1 MTMSERGV
9 IFISHARPADDEITR
24 WLCGRLTARGYRVW
38 ADLEQLLGGERF
50 WTDIQRVIRNQTAK
64 FITIMSRTSVTRTGV
79 LDELAEA
86 IDVSKTMGDQ
96 KFIIPIRADD
106 IPWSEFPIQLKQI
119 NGLDF
124 SEDWMHNFGTLL
136 KALEAGSV
144 PREAGDS
151 EVLRNA
157 ELLVRARQT
166 IQRSE
171 SEAIFNRLNVIELP
185 DQVHYLHTSMSSSGL
200 SVAAPR
206 FPLPCAAHDRLL
218 VTFADLAVMRAAVPS
233 GMTLELEERHT
244 VPLERFLAGN
254 SKSGPSVS
262 RQQAHNHMSAILRG
276 AFERHL
282 RAAGLLQLD
291 RRWFVPA
298 DWRLDGKGRYWRPDG
313 KEAYR
318 VLVGKSKELTWHFAI
333 SFKVFTSN
341 PCRIQ
346 IIPHVLFSSEGVT
359 PLADQKQ
366 LRRQRCKLWWN
377 DKWRDLLLAFC
388 SELFGHHEEVGVVSL
403 GGSAR
408 FSVATSPIR
417 ITLPVSY
424 SAESAY
430 LPEVE
435 DDAPEW
441 SDDDDSGDVSEI
453 SP

>member
-1 MTMSERGV
+1 MSEREI

-50 WTDIQRVIRNQTAK
+50 WADIQKVIRNQTVK

-79 LDELAEA
+79 LDEVAEA
-86 IDVSKTMGDQ
+86 VDVSKAIGDQ

-124 SEDWMHNFGTLL
+124 SEDWMRNFGTLL
-136 KALEAGSV
+136 KALEAGGA
-144 PREAGDS
+144 PRAAGDS

-171 SEAIFNRLNVIELP
+171 SEALFNRLNVIELP
-185 DQVHYLHTSMSSSGL
+185 DQIRYFHTSMSSADL
-200 SVAAPR
+200 SVAAPELL
-206 FPLPCAAHDRLL
+206 LPCATHDRLL
-218 VTFADLAVMRAAVPS
+218 VSFADLAEMRAAVPP
-233 GMTLELEERHT
+233 GMTLELEDRHEL
-244 VPLERFLAGN
+244 PFEEFLAGN
-254 SKSGPSVS
+254 SGSGPSMS
-262 RQQAHNHMSAILRG
+262 RQQAHNHLSAILRG

-282 RAAGLLQLD
+282 RVAGIVQFD
-291 RRWFVPA
+291 RRWFVPR
-298 DWRLDGKGRYWRPDG
+298 DWRPEGKGRYWRTDG

-318 VLVGKSKELTWHFAI
+318 VLVGKSKDLIWHFAV

-346 IIPHVLFSSEGVT
+346 LIPHALFSSDGVV

-388 SELFGHHEEVGVVSL
+388 SELFGHREQFGAVSL

-408 FSVATSPIR
+408 FTVATSLVR

-424 SAESAY
+424 AAESAY
-430 LPEVE
+430 LPESE
-435 DDAPEW
+435 DETADW
-441 SDDDDSGDVSEI
+441 SDEDDSGDALEI